1 MNTQGIEVTE
11 LAIEEIEA
19 RPVAPQTLADLFR
32 AAIDQHKQRANLA
45 GRIRAARLA
54 GVDLGG

>member
-1 MNTQGIEVTE
+1 MNTHGIEVTE
-11 LAIEEIEA
+11 LTIEELEA

-32 AAIDQHKQRANLA
+32 AAIDHRKQRANLA

-54 GVDLGG
+54 GANLEG